1 MSDNPNRDARTDI
14 PTQEELPLAIVQGQA
29 LASFPKDLY
38 IPPDALEVIL
48 EAFEGPL
55 DLLLHLIR
63 KHEIDIYDIPIAL
76 VTKQYLE
83 YLDLMTELNKSLGST
98 PADQNDEAAMDQPMR
113 LLDDKVMVAQRLDDL
128 GVQFIEGGW
137 PGANPKDIEFFRM
150 IKETPLK
157 HATVVAFGSTR
168 KASNPVQKD
177 PNIQSLL
184 NAETKVITLFG
195 KSWSLHVTDALGI
208 SLATNLELIGDS
220 VAHLRSKQR
229 RVFYDAEHFFD
240 GYKTNPDYALDTIR
254 RAVAAGA
261 ERVILCD
268 TNGGTMPWEIK
279 AICQVV
285 QRDCPVPLGIHAHN
299 DCEMAVAN
307 SLVAIEMGIVQVQGT
322 INGIGERCGNA
333 NLCSIIPNLQLKMK
347 RPALGE
353 RLTRLKE
360 VSGFVTEIANL
371 MPNKHQPYVGDSAF
385 AHKGGVHIHAVLKN
399 PATYEH
405 IVPSLVGN
413 RQRMLVSDY
422 AGRSGLLDKVE
433 AFGIKLDKDHE
444 KVQELMATLKER
456 ENEGYQFE
464 GAEGSFELLM
474 RKAMGTHKP
483 SFELLGF
490 RVIVEKKQDSGA
502 SMSEATVMV
511 KVGDAVEHAAA
522 VGAGPVN
529 ALDHALRKALEK
541 FYPQLREVKL
551 LDYKVR
557 VLSANRGTESKVR
570 VLIESGDHKDKWG
583 TVGVSENIMEA
594 SWQALAD
601 SIEYKL
607 LESER

>member
-1 MSDNPNRDARTDI
+1 MAKKVSRSRTSTGKSSVRSA
-14 PTQEELPLAIVQGQA
+14 PAAVPSPSKSA
-29 LASFPKDLY
+29 L
-38 IPPDALEVIL
+38 LE
-48 EAFEGPL
+48 
-55 DLLLHLIR
+55 
-63 KHEIDIYDIPIAL
+63 IYDTTLRDGAQAED
-76 VTKQYLE
+76 VSFSAE
-83 YLDLMTELNKSLGST
+83 
-98 PADQNDEAAMDQPMR
+98 
-113 LLDDKVMVAQRLDDL
+113 DKVRVAQRLDEL

-150 IKETPLK
+150 IKETPLT

-168 KASNPVQKD
+168 KASNTVQKD
-177 PNIQSLL
+177 PNIQALL
-184 NAETKVITLFG
+184 DAETKIITLFG

-208 SLATNLELIGDS
+208 ALAKNLEIIGDS
-220 VAHLRSKQR
+220 VAHLRSKHR

-240 GYKTNPDYALDTIR
+240 GYKTNPDYALETVR
-254 RAVAAGA
+254 RAVEAGA

-279 AICQVV
+279 EICKVV
-285 QRDCPVPLGIHAHN
+285 QRECPVPLGIHAHN

-307 SLVAIEMGIVQVQGT
+307 SLVAIEMGVVQVQGT

-353 RLTRLKE
+353 RLTHLKE

-405 IVPSLVGN
+405 IVPALVGN

-422 AGRSGLLDKVE
+422 AGRSGLLEKVE
-433 AFGIKLDKDHE
+433 AYGIKLDKDHS

-474 RKAMGTHKP
+474 RKAMGTHTP
-483 SFELLGF
+483 SFQLLGF
-490 RVIVEKKQDSGA
+490 RVIVEKKQDHGA
-502 SMSEATVMV
+502 STSEATVMV
-511 KVGDAVEHAAA
+511 KVGEAVEHAAA

-607 LESER
+607 LASDR

>member
-1 MSDNPNRDARTDI
+1 MAKK
-14 PTQEELPLAIVQGQA
+14 A
-29 LASFPKDLY
+29 ASLR
-38 IPPDALEVIL
+38 ASS
-48 EAFEGPL
+48 
-55 DLLLHLIR
+55 R
-63 KHEIDIYDIPIAL
+63 K
-76 VTKQYLE
+76 T
-83 YLDLMTELNKSLGST
+83 SLGST
-98 PADQNDEAAMDQPMR
+98 PAADRTTPEFDQLEIYDTTLRDGAQAEDVTFSAE
-113 LLDDKVMVAQRLDDL
+113 DKVRVAQRLDEL
-128 GVQFIEGGW
+128 GVHYIEGGW

-150 IKETPLK
+150 IKEIPLK
-157 HATVVAFGSTR
+157 HAAVIAFGSTR

-177 PNIQSLL
+177 PNIQALL
-184 NAETKVITLFG
+184 EAETTIITLFG

-208 SLATNLELIGDS
+208 SLATNLGIIGDS
-220 VAHLRSKQR
+220 VAHLRSKNR

-240 GYKTNPDYALDTIR
+240 GYKTNPDYALETIR
-254 RAVAAGA
+254 RAVQAGA

-279 AICQVV
+279 DICRIV
-285 QRDCPVPLGIHAHN
+285 QRECAAPLGIHAHN
-299 DCEMAVAN
+299 DCDMAVAN
-307 SLVAIEMGIVQVQGT
+307 SLMAIEMGVVQVQGT

-347 RPALGE
+347 RPVLGD
-353 RLTRLKE
+353 RLAHLKE

-405 IVPSLVGN
+405 VVPSLVGN

-422 AGRSGLLDKVE
+422 AGRSGLLEKVE
-433 AFGIKLDKDHE
+433 AFGIKLDKHDA
-444 KVQELMATLKER
+444 KVQELIATLKER

-474 RKAMGTHKP
+474 RKAMGSHTP
-483 SFELLGF
+483 SFQLMGF
-490 RVIVEKKQDSGA
+490 RVIVEKKQDHGLSI
-502 SMSEATVMV
+502 SEATVMV

-529 ALDHALRKALEK
+529 ALDHALRKSLEK

-557 VLSANRGTESKVR
+557 VLSATRGTESKVR

-583 TVGVSENIMEA
+583 TVGVSENIIEA

>member
-1 MSDNPNRDARTDI
+1 
-14 PTQEELPLAIVQGQA
+14 
-29 LASFPKDLY
+29 
-38 IPPDALEVIL
+38 LE
-48 EAFEGPL
+48 
-55 DLLLHLIR
+55 
-63 KHEIDIYDIPIAL
+63 IYDTTLRDGAQAED
-76 VTKQYLE
+76 VSFSAE
-83 YLDLMTELNKSLGST
+83 
-98 PADQNDEAAMDQPMR
+98 
-113 LLDDKVMVAQRLDDL
+113 DKIRVAQRLDEL

-150 IKETPLK
+150 IKAIPL
-157 HATVVAFGSTR
+157 HHSTVIAFGSTR
-168 KASNPVQKD
+168 KASHSVHHD
-177 PNIQSLL
+177 PNLQALL
-184 NAETKVITLFG
+184 DAETKIITLFG
-195 KSWSLHVTDALGI
+195 KTWSLHVTDALGI
-208 SLATNLELIGDS
+208 SLAKNLELIGDS
-220 VAHLRSKQR
+220 IAYVRSKNR

-240 GYKTNPDYALDTIR
+240 GYKTNPEYALSAIR
-254 RAVAAGA
+254 KAVAAGA

-268 TNGGTMPWEIK
+268 TNGGTMPWEVRR
-279 AICQVV
+279 ICDEV
-285 QRDCPVPLGIHAHN
+285 RKECSVPLGIHAHN

-307 SLVAIEMGIVQVQGT
+307 SLVAIETGVVQVQGT

-347 RPALGE
+347 RQALGE
-353 RLTRLKE
+353 RLNHLKE

-405 IVPSLVGN
+405 VVPTLVGN

-422 AGRSGLLDKVE
+422 AGRSGLLEKVE
-433 AFGIKLDKDHE
+433 AFGIKLNKGDA
-444 KVQELMATLKER
+444 KVQELINTLKER
-456 ENEGYQFE
+456 ESEGYQFE

-474 RKAMGTHKP
+474 RKAMGTHTP
-483 SFELLGF
+483 SFQLLGF
-490 RVIVEKKQDSGA
+490 RVIVEKKQDPGA
-502 SMSEATVMV
+502 SFSEATVMV
-511 KVGDAVEHAAA
+511 KVGDVVEHAAA
-522 VGAGPVN
+522 AGAGPVN

-557 VLSANRGTESKVR
+557 VLSASRGTESKVR

-583 TVGVSENIMEA
+583 TVGVSGNIIEA

-601 SIEYKL
+601 SIEFKL
-607 LESER
+607 LSLDRP

>member
-1 MSDNPNRDARTDI
+1 MTPDPS
-14 PTQEELPLAIVQGQA
+14 A
-29 LASFPKDLY
+29 LAKSVQ
-38 IPPDALEVIL
+38 LE
-48 EAFEGPL
+48 
-55 DLLLHLIR
+55 
-63 KHEIDIYDIPIAL
+63 IYDTTLRDGAQAED
-76 VTKQYLE
+76 V
-83 YLDLMTELNKSLGST
+83 SFS
-98 PADQNDEAAMDQPMR
+98 A
-113 LLDDKVMVAQRLDDL
+113 DDKLMVAQRLDDL

-157 HATVVAFGSTR
+157 QATVVAFGSTR
-168 KASNPVQKD
+168 KASNSVQKD
-177 PNIQSLL
+177 PNIHALL
-184 NAETKVITLFG
+184 NAETKIITLFG

-208 SLATNLELIGDS
+208 ALAKNLDIIEDS
-220 VAHLRSKQR
+220 IAYLRSKHR

-240 GYKTNPDYALDTIR
+240 GYKTNPDYALETLR

-279 AICQVV
+279 EICKVV
-285 QRDCPVPLGIHAHN
+285 QRECPVPLGIHAHN

-307 SLVAIEMGIVQVQGT
+307 SLVAIEMGVVQVQGT

-353 RLTRLKE
+353 RLSHLKE
-360 VSGFVTEIANL
+360 VSSFVTEIANL

-405 IVPSLVGN
+405 VVPSLVGN

-422 AGRSGLLDKVE
+422 AGRSGLLEKVE
-433 AFGIKLDKDHE
+433 AYGIRLDKDHS

-483 SFELLGF
+483 SFQLLGF
-490 RVIVEKKQDSGA
+490 RVIVEKKQDHGA

-511 KVGDAVEHAAA
+511 RVGEVVEHAAA

-529 ALDHALRKALEK
+529 ALDHALRKSLEK

-607 LESER
+607 LASEQ